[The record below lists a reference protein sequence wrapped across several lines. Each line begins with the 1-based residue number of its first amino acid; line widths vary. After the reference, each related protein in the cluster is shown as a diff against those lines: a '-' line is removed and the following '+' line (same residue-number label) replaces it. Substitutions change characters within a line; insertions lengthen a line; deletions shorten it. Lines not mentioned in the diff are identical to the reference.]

1 MATTKI
7 GKSGGTF
14 TGTAA
19 GSEIYEFTAVPTA
32 VSINGLT
39 STLNN
44 SGSLAASG
52 TSSTSVATALTYATD
67 RILTPAYRPG
77 VVAATATGT
86 DTNLTTG
93 AAYNAKDVIRFSKSG
108 DYTSLD
114 GDFFTNIETL
124 EFGSGVKVRLSAEIF
139 ENIDDY
145 ADRGGVN
152 TGITFEGLGS
162 KTSQVTFDVE
172 FEIEGLKTPP
182 AGAAYVEAV
191 VELDDYSFA
200 KVTNDKVQLVYDAR
214 DPTDDDDDVAN
225 DDGLLQSSF
234 DRYFRFDGA
243 NEGELVYGS
252 SGVDYYTPRLGND
265 TVYGYEGN
273 DRLLGAGGADY
284 QDGGDGNDI
293 FEISSFGSGNSGTS
307 HKSDDG
313 KAEWIVS
320 ASAAA
325 ANSFRA
331 AVTNGIT
338 NATDYGNKI
347 DVIVGG
353 KGTDTLRVTAGI
365 GATSAANGT
374 VVLNDANFQKMER
387 VEVGGVVSKDGDES
401 FYQYYRDHF
410 YFARSNTVT
419 DTATSVGGSSGNSIN
434 NVVIDASGVTKNG
447 LTFEGNANTQR
458 FIGTTKA
465 DVFIGNEGADTLTGG
480 VGADKFVFQTIREY
494 ARDSGTA
501 NGVIAY
507 SAGDEAFDAT
517 DADTIT
523 DFTTGSDKIVF
534 RVEGDTTLEDTFDS
548 LVALTKGNLT
558 STNVEIGDITAS
570 LDTAGS
576 ATSFIKADTTG
587 SDIKVYY
594 DADGSGAGAA
604 VLIATLTNISTV
616 GVSDFRVEAVQ
627 GF

>member
-1 MATTKI
+1 MAATKI

-19 GSEIYEFTAVPTA
+19 GSELYEFTAVPTST
-32 VSINGLT
+32 VSISGLT
-39 STLNN
+39 STLNH
-44 SGSLAASG
+44 SGVIATLTGSQG
-52 TSSTSVATALTYATD
+52 TVANALLVATD
-67 RILTPAYRPG
+67 RKLTPAYRPG
-77 VVAATATGT
+77 TAAATATGT

-93 AAYNAKDVIRFSKSG
+93 AAYNAQDIIRFTKSG
-108 DYTSLD
+108 DYTGL
-114 GDFFTNIETL
+114 GAFFSNIETL
-124 EFGSGVKVRLSAEIF
+124 QFGSDVTVRLSADIF
-139 ENIDDY
+139 ENVE
-145 ADRGGVN
+145 ADADAGALN
-152 TGITFEGLGS
+152 TGITFEGVGS
-162 KTSQVTFDVE
+162 KAARVAFDIE
-172 FEIEGLKTPP
+172 FEIEGLVTPP
-182 AGAAYVEAV
+182 VGAAYVQADV
-191 VELDDYSFA
+191 QLDDYSFA
-200 KVTNDKVQLVYDAR
+200 KLANDKVQLFYDAR
-214 DPTDDDDDVAN
+214 DPSDDDDDVAN
-225 DDGLLQSSF
+225 DDGLLQSSYG
-234 DRYFRFDGA
+234 RYFRFDGS
-243 NEGELVYGS
+243 NDSELVYGS
-252 SGVDYYTPRLGND
+252 DGVDYATLRLGND
-265 TVYGYEGN
+265 TMFGYGGI
-273 DRLLGAGGADY
+273 DRLIGHGGADSL
-284 QDGGDGNDI
+284 DGGEGDDI
-293 FEISSFGSGNSGTS
+293 FEISGFGSGNSGTS
-307 HKSDDG
+307 SKADDG
-313 KAEWIVS
+313 KAEWIIS
-320 ASAAA
+320 ASLAA
-325 ANSFRA
+325 SKG
-331 AVTNGIT
+331 VTNGIT
-338 NATDYGNKI
+338 NASDYGNKT
-347 DVIVGG
+347 DVIIGG
-353 KGTDTLRVTAGI
+353 KGYDSLRVTAGI
-365 GATSAANGT
+365 GATNAANGT
-374 VVLNDANFQKMER
+374 IALDDNNFKQMEK
-387 VEVGGVVSKDGDES
+387 VEVGGSASRDADES
-401 FYQYYRDHF
+401 AWQQLRDGHL
-410 YFARSNTVT
+410 YFARTSSVT
-419 DTATSVGGSSGNSIN
+419 DTATSAGGSSGNSIN

-480 VGADKFVFQTIREY
+480 GGADKFVFQTIREY

-507 SAGDEAFDAT
+507 TAGDEAFDAT

-534 RVEGDTTLEDTFDS
+534 RVEGTTTLEDTFDS